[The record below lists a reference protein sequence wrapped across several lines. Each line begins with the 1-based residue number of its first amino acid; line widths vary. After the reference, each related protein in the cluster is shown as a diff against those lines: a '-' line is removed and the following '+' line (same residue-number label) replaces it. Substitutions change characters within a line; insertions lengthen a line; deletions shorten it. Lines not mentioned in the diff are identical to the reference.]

1 MKEHLFN
8 AKAKIYDIARPRYA
22 QKMLDFLRND
32 EGLINK
38 KIADVGAGTGIFS
51 KQLHE
56 IGNEIFAVEPND
68 DMRNVMC
75 EKMKNENN
83 FHIINGN
90 AEATGLTEN
99 SVDAVCAAQA
109 FHWFDYKSFAKEC
122 LRIMKQNGKVYLTWN
137 NNNADNESMEQR
149 KCNDIMDKYCAKNIK
164 LSTHNSN
171 DKVLEAIDDFYKEYE
186 VFKFDNPIARNKEN
200 FLQMVLSASYAL
212 RPGDDGYEN
221 LVAEL
226 RDFFD
231 KHNQDGYIISHNISV
246 LYCGYSKEF

>member
-22 QKMLDFLRND
+22 QEMLDFLKKN
-32 EGLINK
+32 EKLTNK

-51 KQLHE
+51 KQLYE
-56 IGNEIFAVEPND
+56 IGNEIFAIEPND
-68 DMRNVMC
+68 DMRNVMY
-75 EKMKNENN
+75 EKMKNEDN

-90 AEATGLTEN
+90 AEATELKEN
-99 SVDAVCAAQA
+99 SVDVVCAAQA
-109 FHWFDYKSFAKEC
+109 FHWFDYKAFAKEC
-122 LRIMKQNGKVYLTWN
+122 LRIMKKGGKVYLTWN
-137 NNNADNESMEQR
+137 NSDADNESEVKK

-164 LSTHNSN
+164 QSTHNSN
-171 DKVLEAIDDFYKEYE
+171 DKVLEAIDDFYEEYE

-212 RPGDDGYEN
+212 RPDDEGYEN

-226 RDFFD
+226 SDYFD
-231 KHNQDGYIISHNISV
+231 KYNQDGYIISHNISV
-246 LYCGYSKEF
+246 LYCGYPKEF

>member
-22 QKMLDFLRND
+22 QEMLDFLRDN
-32 EGLINK
+32 EKLSNK
-38 KIADVGAGTGIFS
+38 KIADIGAGTGIFS

-56 IGNEIFAVEPND
+56 LGNEIYAVEPND
-68 DMRNVMC
+68 DMRNVMI

-90 AEATGLTEN
+90 AEDTGLIEA

-109 FHWFDYKSFAKEC
+109 FHWFDYKAFAKEC
-122 LRIMKQNGKVYLTWN
+122 LRIMKGNGKVYLTWN
-137 NNNADNESMEQR
+137 NGDADNESEEKK

-164 LSTHNSN
+164 ISTHNSN
-171 DKVLEAIDDFYKEYE
+171 DKVLEAIDDFYKEYQ
-186 VFKFDNPIARNKEN
+186 VFKFDNPVARDKET
-200 FLQMVLSASYAL
+200 FLQMALSASYAL
-212 RPGDDGYEN
+212 RPDDEGYED

-226 RDFFD
+226 SAYFD
-231 KHNQDGYIISHNISV
+231 EYNQNGYITAHNISV
-246 LYCGYSKEF
+246 LYCGYPKEF